1 MVAIS
6 KILHF
11 ISHHGVYTAI
21 ILIFLFCF
29 IAVRTKNAKWMILII
44 PLALANGF
52 GSQFLNAWFLNR
64 FGTESTAI
72 ITADITTNSMLNY
85 EYIHKYEAI
94 VQKQDGK
101 FVSMK
106 FSTTTAAI
114 YPIRN
119 IIRIPQSGKPFPVKY
134 IPGNER
140 NIVILYDQS
149 EEEPKGICFLYFYVV
164 SNWRWGVFNSVMQ
177 PPEHH

>member
-21 ILIFLFCF
+21 ILVFLLCF
-29 IAVRTKNAKWMILII
+29 IAVRTKKAKWMILIL

-72 ITADITTNSMLNY
+72 ITADNRHRINPNRIMGTLL
-85 EYIHKYEAI
+85 
-94 VQKQDGK
+94 
-101 FVSMK
+101 
-106 FSTTTAAI
+106 
-114 YPIRN
+114 
-119 IIRIPQSGKPFPVKY
+119 II
-134 IPGNER
+134 
-140 NIVILYDQS
+140 
-149 EEEPKGICFLYFYVV
+149 
-164 SNWRWGVFNSVMQ
+164 
-177 PPEHH
+177 PEIKIKLPDKVGS